1 MDVLYPRCCG
11 VDVHKKQVVACLL
24 TPIGAGAAQ
33 TSHKEIRTFGTTTDE
48 LLRLVDWLQEA
59 ACTHVAMESTGVYWQ
74 PVYNLCENLFTVIV
88 ANAQHIK
95 AVPGRK
101 TDVRDA
107 EWIATLLQHGLL
119 RPSFVPPRPQQ
130 ELRELTRYRTTLVRE
145 RAAEVN
151 RIQKTLEG
159 ANIKLASVASDVLGL
174 SGRAMLEAIV
184 AGTTNPAT
192 LADLAR
198 GKLRE
203 KRAGLEQAL
212 SGRVQPH
219 HRFLLA
225 EQLCHIDALEES
237 IARLSAE
244 IAERVRPFEREIALL
259 DTIPGVARAGA
270 EALLAEMGPDMS
282 RFPSAR
288 HLASW
293 AGVCPGNHESAG
305 KRKTGKTRKGSPWLR
320 SLLVEAAWGAS
331 HTKDTYLSA
340 QYRRLAARR
349 GRKKAI
355 FALGHSILVSAYH
368 ILATQTP
375 YSDLGSTYFDDRDR
389 TAVEHRL
396 LRRLEKLGLKVT
408 IEPLLPAAGVA

>member
-1 MDVLYPRCCG
+1 MEVLYPRCCG

-24 TPIGAGAAQ
+24 TPGPAA
-33 TSHKEIRTFGTTTDE
+33 TPHKEIRTFGTTTNE
-48 LLRLVDWLQEA
+48 LLRLADWLRGEG
-59 ACTHVAMESTGVYWQ
+59 CTHLAMESTGVYWK
-74 PVYNLCENLFTVIV
+74 PVYNLCEGLFAVIV

-107 EWIATLLQHGLL
+107 EWIAELLRHGLL
-119 RPSFVPPRPQQ
+119 RPSYIPPAPQQ
-130 ELRELTRYRTTLVRE
+130 ELRELVRYRTTLLRE

-174 SGRAMLEAIV
+174 SGRAMLDAIV
-184 AGTTNPAT
+184 DGEGDPAL
-192 LADLAR
+192 LAALAR
-198 GKLRE
+198 GKLRD
-203 KRAGLEQAL
+203 KRPALEQAL
-212 SGRVQPH
+212 TGRVRPH

-237 IARLSAE
+237 IERLSGEIAARL
-244 IAERVRPFEREIALL
+244 RPFEQEIALL
-259 DTIPGVARAGA
+259 DSIPGVGHRTA
-270 EALLAEMGPDMS
+270 EALLAEIGPDMG
-282 RFPSAR
+282 RFPSAH

-293 AGVCPGNHESAG
+293 AGMCPGTNESAG
-305 KRKTGKTRKGSPWLR
+305 KRRTGKTRKGSPWLR
-320 SLLVEAAWGAS
+320 ATLVEAAWGAS
-331 HTKDTYLSA
+331 HTKETYLHA

-368 ILATQTP
+368 VLTRHVP
-375 YSDLGSTYFDDRDR
+375 YADLGGDYFDRRQR
-389 TAVEHRL
+389 TVVEARL
-396 LRRLEKLGLKVT
+396 VRRLEKLGLKVT
-408 IEPLLPAAGVA
+408 IKPLVPSAGVA